1 MKKVYRFDYI
11 AEWVSKWSEDIP
23 RTKEMIAGV
32 PFDIMLPF
40 IDYEDGKLVIYPPK
54 DHYGEDIDDIHDWLE
69 QRDKY
74 CENLA
79 IILGGK

>member
-11 AEWVSKWSEDIP
+11 EEWVSKWSEDIP
-23 RTKEMIAGV
+23 RTKETIASV
-32 PFDIMLPF
+32 PFDIRLPF
-40 IDYEDGKLVIYPPK
+40 INYEDGKLVIYPAK
-54 DHYGEDIDDIHDWLE
+54 DHYGEEIDDINDWLE
-69 QRDKY
+69 QRNKY